1 MKLIPKSENLEDYL
15 KESLYVNYSDNAV
28 VDKSESLYRLS
39 ENEVDYIEKAFLFVR
54 DVIDHSWDIQSHRV
68 TRAASE
74 VLEAGEGICYAK
86 SMLLAALLRRKGIP
100 TGFCYQRLTI
110 GDTPDTGHCLHC
122 LNGVYLKTKRLWIR
136 VDARGNT
143 FGKNA
148 QFNKA
153 HPEREQLAFPVRPE
167 YDEKDYPE
175 IYVSPAPAT
184 IEALETNE
192 DALDMILH
200 HLPEAL

>member
-1 MKLIPKSENLEDYL
+1 MKLIPKSGNLKDYL
-15 KESLYVNYSDNAV
+15 EESFYVNYSDSTI

-39 ENEVDYIEKAFLFVR
+39 ENKLEYIEKVFLFVR
-54 DVIDHSWDIQSHRV
+54 DTIDHSWDIQGHRV
-68 TRAASE
+68 TRTASK

-86 SMLLAALLRRKGIP
+86 SMLLAALLRVKGIP
-100 TGFCYQRLTI
+100 SGFCYQRLTI
-110 GDTPDTGHCLHC
+110 GDTPDTGHCIHC
-122 LNGVYLKTKRLWIR
+122 LNGVYLEGEKLWIR
-136 VDARGNT
+136 IDARGNT

-167 YDEKDYPE
+167 CGEKDYPE
-175 IYVSPAPAT
+175 IYVSPAPA
-184 IEALETNE
+184 IIKALETNE

-200 HLPEAL
+200 GLPEAI